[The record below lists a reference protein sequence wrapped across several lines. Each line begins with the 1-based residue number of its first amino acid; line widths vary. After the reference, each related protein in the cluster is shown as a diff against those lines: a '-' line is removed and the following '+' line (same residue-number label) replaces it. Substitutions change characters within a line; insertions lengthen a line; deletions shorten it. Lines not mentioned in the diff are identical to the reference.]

1 MSMRKILF
9 TVISVCILLSGCT
22 VTETLTLSND
32 ESASVTDISVEQFF
46 IDVLTDFQEFM
57 PSGDE
62 NIMDKAITSFAG
74 QIEDTDNAYGTLF
87 VKSGENEYTGTFNF
101 GNIAVLA
108 NELGGI
114 EQSIITQTDNS
125 LSFYCDI
132 DNYTELEA
140 VVPFLADPNV
150 SVYLANYNVG
160 YSEQD
165 YYDMMIFAIGEQ
177 APEAISGSTITFD
190 ITVPGRI
197 TSVEGAVQTGEN
209 TIRYSFPL
217 IDFLLLSSPLS
228 FSVQWV

>member
-1 MSMRKILF
+1 MRKILF

-22 VTETLTLSND
+22 VTETLTLNND

-62 NIMDKAITSFAG
+62 NIMDSAISAFAG
-74 QIEDTDNAYGTLF
+74 QIDGTSNAADTLF
-87 VKSGENEYTGTFNF
+87 VKNGSNSYVGTFSF
-101 GNIAVLA
+101 DNIADLA
-108 NELGGI
+108 DELGGI
-114 EQSIITQTDNS
+114 EQSIIDQTDNS
-125 LSFYCDI
+125 LTFHCDI
-132 DNYTELEA
+132 GNYTELEA

-150 SVYLANYNVG
+150 SVYLANYNIG

-165 YYDMMIFAIGEQ
+165 YYDMMVFAIGEE
-177 APEAISGSTITFD
+177 APDAISSSMITFN

-197 TSVEGAVQTGEN
+197 TSIEGAVQTGEN
-209 TIRYSFPL
+209 TLQYSFPL